1 MRPGH
6 WHTHTCAFTHPD
18 SNGCTGT
25 NPKQLYGSQLNPPS
39 FLGKTEKTLARQI
52 KLEMGQSQAPR
63 SKTTQNSQC
72 IWTQVQILTVCC
84 CFSLSL
90 CHLPGQDK
98 LFTLSPSISWC
109 IYSPSSTRDLHGS
122 AHPCAPCGC
131 LAHFLPRP
139 SLTWEM
145 FRKLMNKALPIPHF
159 CFCAFPTHCPP
170 GPAQLEMWI

>member
-1 MRPGH
+1 MSLNQSCEHGRSSPSVSCPPTRGCHCPQQTSQRNMRPGH

-109 IYSPSSTRDLHGS
+109 ILSPSSTRDLHGS

-131 LAHFLPRP
+131 LTHFLPRP
-139 SLTWEM
+139 SLT
-145 FRKLMNKALPIPHF
+145 
-159 CFCAFPTHCPP
+159 
-170 GPAQLEMWI
+170 